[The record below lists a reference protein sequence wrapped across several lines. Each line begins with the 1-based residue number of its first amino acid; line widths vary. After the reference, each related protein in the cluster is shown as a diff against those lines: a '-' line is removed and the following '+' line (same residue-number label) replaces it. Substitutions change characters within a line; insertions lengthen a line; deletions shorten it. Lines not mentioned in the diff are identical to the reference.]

1 MSDPVMD
8 AGDTNMGNSI
18 SVLRNIQQVT
28 YGLSDRR
35 LWGTKECYLIWEM
48 LRSGVHIVKQ
58 LILFRLLFTSKK
70 WSEREGMLI
79 TWHVEA

>member
-28 YGLSDRR
+28 YG
-35 LWGTKECYLIWEM
+35 
-48 LRSGVHIVKQ
+48 
-58 LILFRLLFTSKK
+58 FR
-70 WSEREGMLI
+70 
-79 TWHVEA
+79 